1 MKSWFCFLFFFFCIQ
16 FGTAQTT
23 HKIQELEQ
31 QHAELKKQISE
42 SETLLQS
49 TKKDVKG
56 QLDNLAL
63 LLGQIEKRKKYL
75 ATISKDVQIVQMEI
89 ARVQKELSS
98 LNSDLKMKKERYAK
112 SLRYMSR
119 HRTIQ
124 EKLMFIFSAENLNQ
138 MYRRMR
144 YVRQYAD
151 FQHRQGIELKRRQK
165 QVEEKQQQL
174 IASKEAKEN
183 ILHQEE
189 LEKAKLESQEKERKK
204 LLATLQ
210 KKQRS
215 IQNAIN
221 EKRRTAEQLDKQ
233 IDRLIAMEI
242 EMSHKKNNV
251 VSGKSS
257 EKSVEEKDRQVK
269 DVKMSMERYKI
280 DSSGH
285 KLSGV
290 FEQNKGRLPIPITG
304 PYAIIGHYG
313 KYQVSGLKNVRLDNK
328 GIDIK
333 GKDGAQ
339 ARAIFDG
346 EVSAVFQ
353 YNGLSNVLVRHGSYI
368 SVYCNLQSIV
378 VKKGDRL
385 KTGEHIG
392 EVHTDKDGNTVLHFQ
407 LRKEASKLNPELWL
421 RNN

>member
-31 QHAELKKQISE
+31 QHAELKEQISE

-98 LNSDLKMKKERYAK
+98 LNSDLKMKKESYAK

-242 EMSHKKNNV
+242 EMSHKKN
-251 VSGKSS
+251 K
-257 EKSVEEKDRQVK
+257 KA
-269 DVKMSMERYKI
+269 
-280 DSSGH
+280 
-285 KLSGV
+285 
-290 FEQNKGRLPIPITG
+290 GR
-304 PYAIIGHYG
+304 
-313 KYQVSGLKNVRLDNK
+313 
-328 GIDIK
+328 
-333 GKDGAQ
+333 
-339 ARAIFDG
+339 
-346 EVSAVFQ
+346 
-353 YNGLSNVLVRHGSYI
+353 
-368 SVYCNLQSIV
+368 
-378 VKKGDRL
+378 
-385 KTGEHIG
+385 
-392 EVHTDKDGNTVLHFQ
+392 
-407 LRKEASKLNPELWL
+407 
-421 RNN
+421 